1 MTTNF
6 TRARGS
12 FDYDGAKPPP
22 CERAMMGNEQ
32 LGDCVTGYVDAW
44 YAVLTVDVYAC
55 TYARAYQDN
64 SHLL

>member
-1 MTTNF
+1 
-6 TRARGS
+6 
-12 FDYDGAKPPP
+12 
-22 CERAMMGNEQ
+22 MMGNEQ